1 MVDAEKGVKERV
13 SRPRLLIAQVLGDM
27 RHFVSAQQIVE
38 VLKCRNL
45 KVGTATVYR
54 NLKLMSEQGGS
65 TSSTS
70 MTRRSTVNARMT
82 SAITMSSVAYAG
94 ALWKSRCRDLSGG
107 LTRRWR
113 ICIIGMSTMI
123 WRVSVSA

>member
-1 MVDAEKGVKERV
+1 MVDVEKGVKERV

-27 RHFVSAQQIVE
+27 RRFVSAQQIVE

-54 NLKLMSEQGGS
+54 NLKLMAEQGS

-107 LTRRWR
+107 LTRRWS
-113 ICIIGMSTMI
+113 IYIIGMSTMI

>member
-13 SRPRLLIAQVLGDM
+13 TRPRLLIAQVLGDM
-27 RHFVSAQQIVE
+27 RRFVSAQQIVE
-38 VLKCRNL
+38 VLKRRNL

-54 NLKLMSEQGGS
+54 NLKLMAEQGS

-70 MTRRSTVNARMT
+70 MTRRSTVNARMA

-113 ICIIGMSTMI
+113 IRIIGMSTMI

>member
-1 MVDAEKGVKERV
+1 MVDVEKGVKERV

-27 RHFVSAQQIVE
+27 RRFVSAQQIVE

-54 NLKLMSEQGGS
+54 NLKLMAEQGS

-94 ALWKSRCRDLSGG
+94 ALWKSRCWDLSGG
-107 LTRRWR
+107 LTRRWS
-113 ICIIGMSTMI
+113 IYIIGMSTMI

>member
-1 MVDAEKGVKERV
+1 MVDVEKGVKERV

-27 RHFVSAQQIVE
+27 RRFVSAQQIVE

-54 NLKLMSEQGGS
+54 NLKLMAEQGS

-107 LTRRWR
+107 LTRRWS
-113 ICIIGMSTMI
+113 IYIIGMSTMI
-123 WRVSVSA
+123 WSVSVSA